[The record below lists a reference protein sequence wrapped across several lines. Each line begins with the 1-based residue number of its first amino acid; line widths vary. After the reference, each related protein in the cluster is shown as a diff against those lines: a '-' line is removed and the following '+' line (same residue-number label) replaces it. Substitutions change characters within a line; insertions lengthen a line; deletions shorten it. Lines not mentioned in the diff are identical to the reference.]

1 MYYNDVPDHIQCY
14 EVIMYADHRVV
25 FYANKDPTVIENR
38 LNNDMGNV
46 KNFCFTNELAINNK
60 KGKTEVMLF
69 GKSKRLKSSGKKPK
83 ITFSG
88 KHINFVTYYKYF
100 SIINDN
106 TVTLNDNRS
115 RTYKAAGTR
124 LQLPYPINLY
134 QDAGGQ
140 FFFYR
145 SACKSNATQW
155 VTASKYPQLF
165 EAWIC

>member
-1 MYYNDVPDHIQCY
+1 
-14 EVIMYADHRVV
+14 MYADHRVV
-25 FYANKDPTVIENR
+25 FYANEDPTVIENR

-124 LQLPYPINLY
+124 LQPPYPINLY

-145 SACKSNATQW
+145 STCKSNATQ
-155 VTASKYPQLF
+155 
-165 EAWIC
+165 